1 MIKSIVKASILFAG
15 VALAA
20 CSGSSDQANSS
31 STGSVSLALQI
42 PDGQS
47 VDTINMNLVCPAGG
61 VDQNHVLNVV
71 NGAVVASFGG
81 LTPGPCTVAMNTA
94 STTGTK
100 CGGNAAFAIVA
111 GQTVPVEVTLTCQG
125 VNMSEDGAAEISTK
139 FDRKACADDRIK
151 KIFAIPSNLM
161 LGESTTVEVETFAAA
176 VQGTPTISFSVRN
189 DEGKTGQGSL
199 AAGTCAATSAGCQ
212 AFTCTGLGQTPGVDA
227 RTGLPASGVYVSVKY
242 EDSDCFDT
250 EEVLVTCLQGSTCGD
265 GLVEGVEACDDG
277 NTVSDDGCS
286 AICVVESCGDGIK
299 QASEVCDGTDGVP
312 ANASCSATCDAIIAG
327 ISCGDGIKNGT
338 EECDGTSGVLAGQ
351 TCGADCKVVPVCG
364 NGIVE
369 GSEQCDESSATCVNC
384 VLGTVDPGAACT
396 ACIAALPD
404 IGEFN
409 ASVCQPNE
417 QCAAALTCLR
427 ANTSCWTTIA
437 PAACYCGNTQAD
449 IDGCENP
456 SFVPAGDCAAQ
467 LKAGAGDGASN
478 ADVLN
483 RYFDFEFPTGHAG
496 IIFDSAFSGCNA
508 QCF

>member
-20 CSGSSDQANSS
+20 CSGGQDQANSS

-47 VDTINMNLVCPAGG
+47 VDTINLNLVCPAAGI
-61 VDQNHVLNVV
+61 DQNHVLNVV
-71 NGAVVASFGG
+71 NGTVVASFGG
-81 LTPGPCTVAMNTA
+81 LTPGPCTATMGTETA
-94 STTGTK
+94 TGTN
-100 CGGNAAFAIVA
+100 CDGSAAFVIVA

-125 VNMSEDGAAEISTK
+125 VNMSDDGAAEIVTK
-139 FDRKACADDRIK
+139 FDRKACTDDRIK
-151 KIFAIPSNLM
+151 QLYAIPSNLL
-161 LGESTTVEVETFAAA
+161 LGESTTVQVETFTAA
-176 VQGTPTISFSVRN
+176 VQGTPTLTFSVRN
-189 DEGKTGQGSL
+189 DTGKTGQGSL
-199 AAGTCAATSAGCQ
+199 AAGTCATGSAGCQ

-242 EDSDCFDT
+242 EDADCFDT
-250 EEVLVTCLQGSTCGD
+250 EEVLVTCLQGSVCGD
-265 GLVEGVEACDDG
+265 GNVEGVEQCDDG
-277 NTVSDDGCS
+277 NTASDDGCS

-299 QASEVCDGTDGVP
+299 QANEVCDGTDGVP
-312 ANASCSATCDAIIAG
+312 AGAGCSATCDAIVVAPV
-327 ISCGDGIKNGT
+327 CGDGSKNQAS
-338 EECDGTSGVLAGQ
+338 EECDGTDGVLAGQ
-351 TCGADCKVVPVCG
+351 TCGADCKIVAVCG

-369 GSEQCDESSATCVNC
+369 GSEQCDDTSASCVNC
-384 VLGTVDPGAACT
+384 QTVSVDLCGQ
-396 ACIAALPD
+396 CIAALPD

-409 ASVCQPNE
+409 ANVCQPNE

-456 SFVPAGDCAAQ
+456 SFVPTGDCAAQ
-467 LKAGAGDGASN
+467 LKAGAGDGATN

-483 RYFDFEFPTGHAG
+483 RYFDFDYPTGHAG